1 MVSQKVTVC
10 NKSGLHLRPAAELSK
25 MASKMTSD
33 ITIAAGEKRVNPKSV
48 LLLMSAEITK
58 GTEIEIF
65 CEGANEEQDLATLIE
80 AIESGLG
87 EGTD

>member
-1 MVSQKVTVC
+1 MVSQKITVC

-25 MASKMTSD
+25 IASKMSSD
-33 ITIAAGEKRVNPKSV
+33 ISIVAGERKVNPKSV

-58 GTEIEIF
+58 GTEIEVF
-65 CEGANEEQDLATLIE
+65 CEGENEEQDLATLIE
-80 AIESGLG
+80 AIASGLG